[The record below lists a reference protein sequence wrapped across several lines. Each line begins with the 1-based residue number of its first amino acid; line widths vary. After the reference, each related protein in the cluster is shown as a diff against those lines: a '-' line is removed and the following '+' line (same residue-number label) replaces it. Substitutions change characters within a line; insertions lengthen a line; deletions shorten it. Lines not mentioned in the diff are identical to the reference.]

1 MNCNRR
7 LLLHVRNISFS
18 YFHQIEG
25 FVEESICGRPLG
37 MAFDTISDNLIVS
50 DAYYGIWSVDLNNGR
65 KTLLVSP
72 TEELDGKVKYHLF
85 ICLFIHNYA
94 NHLIKS

>member
-1 MNCNRR
+1 MF
-7 LLLHVRNISFS
+7 L
-18 YFHQIEG
+18 YFCYFQQIEG

-72 TEELDGKVKYHLF
+72 TEELDGKVRYYRSPSHLVLANQQF
-85 ICLFIHNYA
+85 IRQPLTT
-94 NHLIKS
+94 

>member
-1 MNCNRR
+1 MF
-7 LLLHVRNISFS
+7 LYFS
-18 YFHQIEG
+18 GFQQIEG

-65 KTLLVSP
+65 KTQLVAP
-72 TEELDGKVKYHLF
+72 TEELDGKVKYYLF
-85 ICLFIHNYA
+85 RHWHHY
-94 NHLIKS
+94 HHHYLIES